1 MAGRLS
7 SWVALVAIYLLIV
20 QALLGATALGESAAA
35 RAGGFLPGVI
45 CGSGQQQHLPDSP
58 DEAPGKAHLPDCCTA
73 ACPMVAPLPPPATVA
88 IDLPPRSADGR
99 VAPFAA
105 DSPNGRSAEYSPK
118 NPRAPPQ
125 RA

>member
-1 MAGRLS
+1 
-7 SWVALVAIYLLIV
+7 VALVATYLLVV

-35 RAGGFLPGVI
+35 QAGSLLPSAI
-45 CGSGQQQHLPDSP
+45 CGSGHQQQSPDSP

-73 ACPMVAPLPPPATVA
+73 ACPMVAPLPPPTTVA
-88 IDLPPRSADGR
+88 TDLPPRSADGR